1 MNFTEFLRAEKKEA
15 SLCSQKRSPLHKI
28 GEGHWTMTHSAAARY
43 RGGWGKHRAMPVKCW
58 YRFIGWYGT
67 KTIRAYQL
75 SEKGNNH
82 WTMEK
87 NQATS
92 YHIHGGAGLHGCP
105 TGRAPS
111 AELAILGHIPKS
123 MIKSSHCPLSWL
135 TAFRPNQ
142 PYWEISST
150 MQQAATVPGGEPN
163 PLDSTG
169 LCLLSLDGGGVRG
182 LSTLY
187 ILKGLMDR
195 LNQVRPK
202 GAPIKKPCE
211 VFDLIGGTS
220 TGG

>member
-123 MIKSSHCPLSWL
+123 MIKSSHCPTFLVDSIQTKSTILRNQFNYATSSDCSWRRAEPTGQHRAL
-135 TAFRPNQ
+135 PA
-142 PYWEISST
+142 
-150 MQQAATVPGGEPN
+150 VPRRWWCAWALNSLYPQR
-163 PLDSTG
+163 
-169 LCLLSLDGGGVRG
+169 LDGP
-182 LSTLY
+182 TE
-187 ILKGLMDR
+187 
-195 LNQVRPK
+195 P
-202 GAPIKKPCE
+202 
-211 VFDLIGGTS
+211 GTTEGRS
-220 TGG
+220 D